1 MVYYY
6 QPLEQASKG
15 SRPCSSRR
23 LKIVCSLSAVLN
35 LALLLLVIVHLGP
48 SHEPASKAPA
58 EDFVSQK
65 LVKFTRGLAGDV
77 PLYERRRSPAV
88 DAAWE
93 DLYSV
98 AQIKMPRSEAVKMP
112 NRTYPLG
119 PHPGEYTFSLD
130 VFHQLHCLDTLR
142 KEIYPVKNDTR
153 TPGERSCSSF
163 FSHLTNFLF
172 LDFHLRH
179 CLGAIRQAIMCSV
192 DITSVVWQW
201 SDDLKLVEQRD
212 DVFHVCR
219 DYDRIRDWASQ
230 RTYLPEDFN
239 ETLYVADDWYLENDG
254 N

>member
-1 MVYYY
+1 
-6 QPLEQASKG
+6 
-15 SRPCSSRR
+15 
-23 LKIVCSLSAVLN
+23 
-35 LALLLLVIVHLGP
+35 
-48 SHEPASKAPA
+48 APA

-77 PLYERRRSPAV
+77 PIYERRRSPAV

-130 VFHQLHCLDTLR
+130 VFHQLHCLRSIQSKTKL
-142 KEIYPVKNDTR
+142 
-153 TPGERSCSSF
+153 ERLVSAADYRNI
-163 FSHLTNFLF
+163 HPPNGRPQG
-172 LDFHLRH
+172 FHLRH

-192 DITSVVWQW
+192 DITGVVWQW

-219 DYDRIRDWASQ
+219 DYDRIRDWASH
-230 RTYLPEDFN
+230 RTYPPEDFN
-239 ETLYVADDWYLENDG
+239 ETLYVADDWYLDWQSGG